1 MNLAFQAIPS
11 DKITVIPNNNVP
23 NTLYHF
29 ESFSS
34 TAPASRRI
42 AHIAVITNDILQPIA
57 AGLEPFKPALAK
69 NAQLAAAKKNTIKTI
84 LNTIGSPKTPPW
96 GPDPNNHPFG
106 VAKAI
111 KNPTAASN

>member
-1 MNLAFQAIPS
+1 M
-11 DKITVIPNNNVP
+11 PNNRVP
-23 NTLYHF
+23 STLYHF

-42 AHIAVITNDILQPIA
+42 AQIAVIINDILQNMA
-57 AGLEPFKPALAK
+57 ENLDPFNPLLAK
-69 NAQLAAAKKNTIKTI
+69 NAQLDAAKKNTINRL
-84 LNTIGSPKTPPW
+84 LNTNGFPNTPPL

-111 KNPTAASN
+111 KNPITASN